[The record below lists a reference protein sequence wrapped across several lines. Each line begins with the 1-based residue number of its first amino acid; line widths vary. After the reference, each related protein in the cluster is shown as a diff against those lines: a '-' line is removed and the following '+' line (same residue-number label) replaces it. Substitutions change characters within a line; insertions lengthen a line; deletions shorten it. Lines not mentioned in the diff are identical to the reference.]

1 MLDPS
6 VKFRKAYRYAAQA
19 RWNIERRL
27 RRCDRFSRAF
37 LGLLAFDGNATEAQR
52 RAAAYLMI
60 SFEQD
65 GVNLQHNGI
74 YRDDPE
80 AFLELQKVR
89 AAVFNISLI
98 WDQNIDKDME
108 KRAYLIR
115 DKSEL
120 EGVPEWILRDAAEG
134 ALLAGYAK
142 ATAADGPWLVSMH
155 DAVVDGVLRHGK
167 SRALRELVHENKAR
181 VAFLGG
187 AGRGDNTPMLEQLLR
202 ARRRFANV
210 VGYDSHADVVF
221 TRTMATPRQAY
232 GLLAKVRQEALPV
245 ARADLEELSNLAK
258 RHGEELDHFDVEYW
272 RERLLEERYGLNES
286 YVRQFFTLD
295 TVLQGLFQ
303 LLRELFDV
311 EAGRF
316 SCRTSFSG
324 ARRGERLEVGQ
335 RRPLLP
341 APQLFGPAAGGLLLL
356 GRPPQGRQAPG
367 LLGLDDPGLFAA
379 LGRPPRAPKA
389 RGAPGH
395 GPGAASGELEPQR
408 AGEALRHLRG
418 RSKGALLRT
427 RGRRD
432 LMETRWRDDVIA
444 RKRCCLNM
452 IYIACIYICISV
464 CSSIVH
470 PVCPNIVDVYRFY
483 SRSLARV
490 AFQA

>member
-181 VAFLGG
+181 VAFQGG

-221 TRTMATPRQAY
+221 TRTMATPQQAY

-303 LLRELFDV
+303 LLGELFDV

-316 SCRTSFSG
+316 S
-324 ARRGERLEVGQ
+324 
-335 RRPLLP
+335 
-341 APQLFGPAAGGLLLL
+341 
-356 GRPPQGRQAPG
+356 
-367 LLGLDDPGLFAA
+367 
-379 LGRPPRAPKA
+379 
-389 RGAPGH
+389 
-395 GPGAASGELEPQR
+395 
-408 AGEALRHLRG
+408 
-418 RSKGALLRT
+418 
-427 RGRRD
+427 
-432 LMETRWRDDVIA
+432 
-444 RKRCCLNM
+444 
-452 IYIACIYICISV
+452 
-464 CSSIVH
+464 
-470 PVCPNIVDVYRFY
+470 
-483 SRSLARV
+483 SRSTFFFRCSKRRAT
-490 AFQA
+490 